1 MTIVQFDSQKIEQ
14 LLKSA
19 TSERQRKMY
28 QALLE
33 KARKQERS
41 STKKKTPE
49 TIPSTEKTAQTT
61 TKSSTKTQKKTKT
74 VKKNQKIAT
83 QSATIEIT
91 TPTKQFSKTVTESK
105 LTEDSSDLS
114 PQTEPKSQ
122 SKKSK
127 KQPRDPNTP
136 LFQALGA
143 VIATPYL
150 KDDFIKVVIDG
161 SEYNLLS
168 AQGFRRHVYTRLKE
182 DLEKNGSRE
191 MFFRLYPNVKYDYKS
206 QKSKV
211 SFSLVCFNLDC
222 EKINEEPQGFVLRGI
237 WQYIPH
243 YESPVISIYRNR
255 ESIEFF
261 KKLNKQQQSSFARPL
276 HIPVVW
282 DAPVEP
288 FKFKPEAEKDS
299 RGVQAPGDTPGDSP
313 SQMPRYFVEVRAIFK
328 DGVYVVE
335 EMLSEPTRKIPKF
348 IKVSTPRLDK
358 LGEPQRPSRSKK
370 KQSKSVEKTA
380 QKAELAATT

>member
-41 STKKKTPE
+41 STNNQAAETTTP
-49 TIPSTEKTAQTT
+49 TEKTAQTT
-61 TKSSTKTQKKTKT
+61 TKNPTKTQKNQTKTQKKTKT
-74 VKKNQKIAT
+74 VKKNQKVAT

-222 EKINEEPQGFVLRGI
+222 EKINDEPIGFVLRGI

-255 ESIEFF
+255 ESIDFF
-261 KKLNKQQQSSFARPL
+261 KKLNKQQQSSFAKPL

-282 DAPVEP
+282 SAPVEP
-288 FKFKPEAEKDS
+288 FKYNPEAEKEA

-313 SQMPRYFVEVRAIFK
+313 SQMPRYFVEVRAILK
-328 DGVYVVE
+328 DGLFVVE
-335 EMLSEPTRKIPKF
+335 EMLSEPTRKTPKF
-348 IKVSTPRLDK
+348 IKI
-358 LGEPQRPSRSKK
+358 
-370 KQSKSVEKTA
+370 SKSSN
-380 QKAELAATT
+380 